1 MKCWES
7 DISMRMPQELNSLAL
22 RTRRIWNEDG
32 YSPIDIFAI
41 VNGWK
46 DKKITIVKY
55 PMSSRISGMCTK
67 EGEDIIICINS
78 TTSYGRQRFTLA
90 HELYHVLYE
99 ENMQRTICGMSMNDD
114 KSESEQ
120 EADQFA
126 SYLLM
131 PYDALIEY
139 EPNREKWNLEKM
151 IDAEQFFQ
159 ISHQTMLHRLVC
171 DRLLAKAEAAEYKLV
186 TVSSVAARMGYGK
199 ELYFRTNENKQY
211 FTTGEYIRKVER
223 MTEQDFISEG
233 KREELYLAAYRPDI
247 VYGFDEGEAGLND

>member
-1 MKCWES
+1 
-7 DISMRMPQELNSLAL
+7 MRTAQELNSLAL
-22 RTRRIWNEDG
+22 RTRRMWNEDG

-46 DKKITIVKY
+46 EKKITIVRY

-67 EGEDIIICINS
+67 ENEDIVICINS

-99 ENMQRTICGMSMNDD
+99 KEMQRVICDMSMSGD
-114 KSESEQ
+114 KSESEK

-131 PYDALIEY
+131 PYDALLEY
-139 EPNREKWNLEKM
+139 EHDKAKWNLEKV

-159 ISHQTMLHRLVC
+159 VSHQAMLHRLVC
-171 DRLLAKAEAAEYKLV
+171 DNLLSNEIADEYKSI
-186 TVSSVAARMGYGK
+186 TVSTQAAKLGYGK
-199 ELYFRTNENKQY
+199 ELYFPTDKNKQY
-211 FTTGEYIRKVER
+211 FTTGEYIRKVEK
-223 MTEQDFISEG
+223 MAEKDLISEG
-233 KREELYLAAYRPDI
+233 KREELLLDAYRADI
-247 VYGFDEGEAGLND
+247 VYNFDEEEANLND